1 MLLSRG
7 YGLHLSANHAAA
19 SPLDPFCAATR
30 AYLSD
35 FGVISINLLGDIY
48 RLLRHLGIVCAVC
61 PNLKHSRGAKLDWK
75 RADVLSKNNCCAK
88 VKVGQALFLP

>member
-1 MLLSRG
+1 MGSILAQITLPQAPWTHFARPRG
-7 YGLHLSANHAAA
+7 LIYRILGK
-19 SPLDPFCAATR
+19 
-30 AYLSD
+30 YLSI
-35 FGVISINLLGDIY
+35 FWGDIY